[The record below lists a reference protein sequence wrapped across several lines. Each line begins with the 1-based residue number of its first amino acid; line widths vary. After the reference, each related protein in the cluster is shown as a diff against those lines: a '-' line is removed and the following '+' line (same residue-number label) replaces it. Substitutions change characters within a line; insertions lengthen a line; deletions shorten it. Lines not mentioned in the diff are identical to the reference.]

1 MRKNLFVPA
10 LLLLSFAVPAF
21 ASTHRDLYNVPCNEL
36 WRALKD
42 TLRNSGKYG
51 IISIDN
57 DEMTASYNMGGNL
70 MAKRVNSAVLNRMDN
85 GANCEL
91 QIQTAY
97 SGAFTN
103 DAGDLRKRVDESLA
117 KLKNEPFPSPAPA
130 PSSEKSGEHQLL
142 TGLEHHGFGQAQ
154 LARHIRHRQ
163 RPVVATGHQD
173 AHGSVGCSVQS
184 HFVFQ
189 KNGCARPVA
198 GAVLTA
204 SVTDHGET
212 HAGNISHGSTNPHKS
227 ASVRVR
233 RSGRRRV

>member
-130 PSSEKSGEHQLL
+130 PSSAAPAP
-142 TGLEHHGFGQAQ
+142 TQAS
-154 LARHIRHRQ
+154 LAVDST
-163 RPVVATGHQD
+163 P
-173 AHGSVGCSVQS
+173 
-184 HFVFQ
+184 
-189 KNGCARPVA
+189 A
-198 GAVLTA
+198 GADIEIDGSFV
-204 SVTDHGET
+204 
-212 HAGNISHGSTNPHKS
+212 GSTPSTLSLAPGKHQVTISKKGYTNWTRTLTVTGGTVHLNAELEKT
-227 ASVRVR
+227 ANL
-233 RSGRRRV
+233 